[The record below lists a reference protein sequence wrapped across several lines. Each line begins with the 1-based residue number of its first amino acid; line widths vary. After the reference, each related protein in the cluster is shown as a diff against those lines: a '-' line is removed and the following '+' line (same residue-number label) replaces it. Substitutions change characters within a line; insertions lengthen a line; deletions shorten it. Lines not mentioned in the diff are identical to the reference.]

1 MSLQSAPTACTHMLI
16 RRPVAVVFEAFMDP
30 AITSRFWFSRGSAR
44 LEKGST
50 VTWHWDMYDVSAD
63 VSVLEI
69 EQESRI
75 VIGWPTPVEWQFQPK
90 GEGATLVTIT
100 ASGFEGDDDTR
111 VTQAIDSMGG
121 FSFVLAGC
129 KAWLEHGIALN
140 LVADHSGDAPA
151 SPPRAPVILMP
162 DAGRDY
168 PMGRIRALFKADGEE
183 TRYRYSIS
191 EWWLEPLCT
200 GPGTHRH
207 QEDGIFYVLEGT
219 MSILVGDTWHQAPKG
234 AFALVPGGTPHD
246 FENRGSVRAGLL
258 NISVPGGFEPEMPG
272 ISAWFLENPPG
283 KPATTE

>member
-1 MSLQSAPTACTHMLI
+1 MPLQSAPTARSHMLI
-16 RRPVAVVFEAFMDP
+16 RRPVAVVFEAFIDP

-50 VTWHWDMYDVSAD
+50 VTWHWDMYDVSAE

-69 EQESRI
+69 AQERRI
-75 VIGWPTPVEWQFQPK
+75 VIGWPTPVEWQFQAK

-100 ASGFEGDDDTR
+100 ASGFEGDDDAR
-111 VTQAIDSMGG
+111 VTQALDSMGG

-151 SPPRAPVILMP
+151 APSRSPVILMS

-168 PMGRIRALFKADGEE
+168 PMGRIRALFKADGDE
-183 TRYRYSIS
+183 TRARYSIS
-191 EWWLEPLCT
+191 EWWLEPHCT
-200 GPGTHRH
+200 GPGSHCH
-207 QEDGIFYVLEGT
+207 QEDDIFYVLEGS
-219 MSILVGDTWHQAPKG
+219 MSIRVGDIWHEAPKG
-234 AFALVPGGTPHD
+234 AFVLVPGGTPHD
-246 FENRGSVRAGLL
+246 FENRGNVRAGLL
-258 NISVPGGFEPEMPG
+258 NVSVPGGFETEMPG

-283 KPATTE
+283 QPQSA